1 LPGPEIEPFF
11 YRIKGSDIFY
21 IAGRTTLYG
30 SGDNYILL
38 RLRGRDAAAAHI
50 DNAWV
55 NYSNELMRLAKA
67 QLPPSVQL
75 KKLNQKCRIL
85 RPKKTKKQ
93 RPDVSANGGS
103 ESADG
108 DGGGGAYIFLN
119 VQFCDVAATN
129 ASLAGSRDAVIPALE
144 LPAAFRLATFTA
156 LRDKAT
162 AVVPLLR
169 MDIWLDQRVGGRGQ
183 PPKPK
188 IFEYIHSQRKLT
200 SVLDKL

>member
-1 LPGPEIEPFF
+1 MP
-11 YRIKGSDIFY
+11 
-21 IAGRTTLYG
+21 GRTTLYG

-38 RLRGRDAAAAHI
+38 RLRGRDATAAATHI
-50 DNAWV
+50 ENAWV

-85 RPKKTKKQ
+85 RPKSRSK
-93 RPDVSANGGS
+93 RSDVTLNGSGDKS
-103 ESADG
+103 NG
-108 DGGGGAYIFLN
+108 DGGGAFIFLN

-144 LPAAFRLATFTA
+144 LPASFRLATFTA

-162 AVVPLLR
+162 AAVPQLLS
-169 MDIWLDQRVGGRGQ
+169 MDLWLDQRVGGRS
-183 PPKPK
+183 P
-188 IFEYIHSQRKLT
+188 ITYVSERF
-200 SVLDKL
+200 

>member
-1 LPGPEIEPFF
+1 LFISDPDPDFYPSLIPDPEVKKSTGSRIRIRNTAF
-11 YRIKGSDIFY
+11 YTAFMP
-21 IAGRTTLYG
+21 GRTTLYG

-38 RLRGRDAAAAHI
+38 RLRGRDAAASAAHI
-50 DNAWV
+50 ENAWV

-85 RPKKTKKQ
+85 RPKSKTK
-93 RPDVSANGGS
+93 RSDVTVN
-103 ESADG
+103 
-108 DGGGGAYIFLN
+108 GGGGDNSNGGAFIFLN

-162 AVVPLLR
+162 AAVPQLLS
-169 MDIWLDQRVGGRGQ
+169 MDLWLDQRVGGKV
-183 PPKPK
+183 PFK
-188 IFEYIHSQRKLT
+188 F
-200 SVLDKL
+200 